1 MTTVRPAAITA
12 GPRLRDPAFQ
22 AFTLLRTAFTI
33 APIAFGV
40 DKFFDVLTNWSQYLS
55 SPFNDLIPGTAHQA
69 MLMVGVVEIV
79 AGLLVAV
86 RPDLGAYVVV
96 AWLAGIILNLLLI
109 PGYYD
114 VALRDFGL
122 LVAALALARLAG
134 SFHAR
139 STTDRITWSQS

>member
-1 MTTVRPAAITA
+1 MTTLPPNATTA

-55 SPFNDLIPGTAHQA
+55 SPFNDIIPGTAQQA

-86 RPDLGAYVVV
+86 RPDLGAYEV
-96 AWLAGIILNLLLI
+96 AAGLAGIILNLLLI
-109 PGYYD
+109 PGDDD

-122 LVAALALARLAG
+122 LIAALALARLAD

-139 STTDRITWSQS
+139 TTADRSTRSQS